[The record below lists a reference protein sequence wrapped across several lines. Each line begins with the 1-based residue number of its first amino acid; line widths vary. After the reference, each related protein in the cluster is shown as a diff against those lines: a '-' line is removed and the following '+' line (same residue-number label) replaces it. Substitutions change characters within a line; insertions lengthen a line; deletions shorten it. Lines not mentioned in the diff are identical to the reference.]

1 MAAWL
6 TVAAKA
12 VLKAAVA
19 AAKAEFWKQAAGKG
33 AEVVATF
40 VSALIE
46 RFRSR
51 SAGDDVADS
60 AASLPEETVDPPPN
74 QP

>member
-19 AAKAEFWKQAAGKG
+19 AAKTEFWKQAAGKG
-33 AEVVATF
+33 AEIVATF

-46 RFRSR
+46 RLRSPA
-51 SAGDDVADS
+51 AGGDAVNA
-60 AASLPEETVDPPPN
+60 AASSPAETSDPQAK

>member
-1 MAAWL
+1 M

-19 AAKAEFWKQAAGKG
+19 AAKTEFWKQAAGKG
-33 AEVVATF
+33 AEIVATF

-46 RFRSR
+46 RLRSGA
-51 SAGDDVADS
+51 AGDEAAGVA
-60 AASLPEETVDPPPN
+60 ETSPAETSDPPAK